1 MNLFAHAA
9 RLEQENTPFAMAQII
24 ESRGS
29 TPRHQAQMLVM
40 ADGQILGT
48 IGGGMIE
55 RLVIEEAMAAI
66 AERKPRI
73 FHGRM
78 ARNGEHAVGSDC
90 GGAMSVYI
98 DVYGLRPRLV
108 LIGAGHVNRA
118 LAHAAA
124 PLGFDIH
131 VGDCFEGSLNPDHF
145 PVGTHLKQADTISA
159 VIEALAI
166 EPANFVII
174 ATNHQ
179 DKEALE
185 RLINRPLAY
194 LGLLASKRKV
204 QTFTQA
210 LRQQGVS
217 QEQLQ
222 QLHAP
227 IGYNIGA
234 ETPEE
239 IAISILAELLQVKNG
254 KSGGLMQDDVRLKR
268 DQLVVMRGSGDIATG
283 VALRLHNAGFKVVML
298 DLDKPTV
305 IRRTVAFAQGM
316 FDGETCVEGVRA
328 KRVESVEQA
337 FEQLDRGVIPLL
349 VDPDCATL
357 AELKPRYL
365 VDAILAKQNLG
376 THKEMAPI
384 TVALGPGF
392 EAGRDCDAV
401 IETNRGHHLGRVIYQ
416 GPAQP
421 NTGIPGVI
429 EGHSARRVVRAPAP
443 GVMKSLI
450 KLGDLVQEGDVIAHV
465 GDTPI
470 IAPLSGMVRGLLSD
484 GIEVPVGFKIGDI
497 DPRGER
503 ADATTVSDKARAIGG
518 AVLEAMMHLAQRR

>member
-1 MNLFAHAA
+1 M
-9 RLEQENTPFAMAQII
+9 
-24 ESRGS
+24 
-29 TPRHQAQMLVM
+29 
-40 ADGQILGT
+40 
-48 IGGGMIE
+48 
-55 RLVIEEAMAAI
+55 
-66 AERKPRI
+66 
-73 FHGRM
+73 
-78 ARNGEHAVGSDC
+78 
-90 GGAMSVYI
+90 
-98 DVYGLRPRLV
+98 
-108 LIGAGHVNRA
+108 
-118 LAHAAA
+118 
-124 PLGFDIH
+124 
-131 VGDCFEGSLNPDHF
+131 
-145 PVGTHLKQADTISA
+145 
-159 VIEALAI
+159 IEALAI

-185 RLINRPLAY
+185 RLISRPLAY

-222 QLHAP
+222 RLHAP

-254 KSGGLMQDDVRLKR
+254 KAGGLMQDDVRLKR

-316 FDGETCVEGVRA
+316 FDGETSVEGVRA

-337 FEQLDRGVIPLL
+337 FEQLDRGIIPLL

-384 TVALGPGF
+384 TVALGPG
-392 EAGRDCDAV
+392 
-401 IETNRGHHLGRVIYQ
+401 L
-416 GPAQP
+416 
-421 NTGIPGVI
+421 
-429 EGHSARRVVRAPAP
+429 
-443 GVMKSLI
+443 
-450 KLGDLVQEGDVIAHV
+450 
-465 GDTPI
+465 
-470 IAPLSGMVRGLLSD
+470 
-484 GIEVPVGFKIGDI
+484 
-497 DPRGER
+497 
-503 ADATTVSDKARAIGG
+503 
-518 AVLEAMMHLAQRR
+518 

>member
-1 MNLFAHAA
+1 
-9 RLEQENTPFAMAQII
+9 
-24 ESRGS
+24 
-29 TPRHQAQMLVM
+29 
-40 ADGQILGT
+40 
-48 IGGGMIE
+48 
-55 RLVIEEAMAAI
+55 
-66 AERKPRI
+66 
-73 FHGRM
+73 
-78 ARNGEHAVGSDC
+78 
-90 GGAMSVYI
+90 
-98 DVYGLRPRLV
+98 
-108 LIGAGHVNRA
+108 
-118 LAHAAA
+118 
-124 PLGFDIH
+124 
-131 VGDCFEGSLNPDHF
+131 
-145 PVGTHLKQADTISA
+145 
-159 VIEALAI
+159 
-166 EPANFVII
+166 
-174 ATNHQ
+174 
-179 DKEALE
+179 
-185 RLINRPLAY
+185 
-194 LGLLASKRKV
+194 
-204 QTFTQA
+204 
-210 LRQQGVS
+210 
-217 QEQLQ
+217 
-222 QLHAP
+222 
-227 IGYNIGA
+227 
-234 ETPEE
+234 
-239 IAISILAELLQVKNG
+239 
-254 KSGGLMQDDVRLKR
+254 
-268 DQLVVMRGSGDIATG
+268 
-283 VALRLHNAGFKVVML
+283 ML

-316 FDGETCVEGVRA
+316 FDGETSVEGVRA

>member
-9 RLEQENTPFAMAQII
+9 RLEQENRPFALAQII

-29 TPRHQAQMLVM
+29 TPRHQGQMLVM

-48 IGGGMIE
+48 IGGGMVE
-55 RLVIEEAMAAI
+55 RLVIDEALAAL

-78 ARNGEHAVGSDC
+78 ARNGDHAVGSDC

-98 DVYGLRPRLV
+98 DVHGLKPRLV

-118 LAHAAA
+118 LAQAAA

-131 VGDCFEGSLNPDHF
+131 VGDCFEGSLNPDLF
-145 PVGTHLKQADTISA
+145 PAGTHLKQADTMSA

-185 RLINRPLAY
+185 RLVDRPLAY

-210 LRQQGVS
+210 LRQRGVPH
-217 QEQLQ
+217 EQLQ
-222 QLHAP
+222 RLHAP

-239 IAISILAELLQVKNG
+239 IAISILAELLQVKND
-254 KSGGLMQDDVRLKR
+254 KTVGLLQDDVRLKR
-268 DQLVVMRGSGDIATG
+268 DRLVVIRGSGDIATG
-283 VALRLHNAGFKVVML
+283 VALRLHHSGFKVVML

-305 IRRTVAFAQGM
+305 IRRTVAFAQAM
-316 FDGETCVEGVRA
+316 FDGETTVEGVRA
-328 KRVESVEQA
+328 RRAEHVEQA
-337 FEQLDRGVIPLL
+337 FALLDQGIIPLL
-349 VDPDCATL
+349 VDEDCQTL
-357 AELKPRYL
+357 SELKPRYL

-376 THKEMAPI
+376 THKALAPI

-429 EGHSARRVVRAPAP
+429 EGHSARRVVRAPAA

-450 KLGDLVQEGDVIAHV
+450 RLGDLVQEGDLMAHV
-465 GDTPI
+465 GDAPI

-503 ADATTVSDKARAIGG
+503 ADATTVSDKARAIAG
-518 AVLEAMMHLAQRR
+518 AVLEAMMHLSQPR